1 MRVMSSLKLGL
12 AAALFAGAAGL
23 ADAQTMQTESVT
35 PEPVREPIRLG
46 SLNVYPS
53 LALRDVGIDS
63 NIYNSA
69 GGRREDFT
77 YTIAPRVMTEL
88 PIGNARL
95 VGTGGLGFV
104 FFRNNKDQE
113 SANTVANGLFEV
125 REGRVRPSLQ
135 GGYSRSRQRR
145 GDIDVRA
152 LAVQTNGRAGVDVTI
167 SGVTS
172 LTAWVVREQTAYAS
186 GEMFFG
192 QDLGDQLDRQ
202 VTTFAAGARL
212 DLTPFTSVVTAAEQ
226 EQVRFTVAR
235 TRDADSFKLTP
246 TVRFAEGA
254 ILTGSAFA
262 GLRDFRPVSGVMP
275 SFRGFVAGGDIHF
288 TIAQVSRFELRGNR
302 DIVYSY
308 DNLQP
313 YYLDSGGQIT
323 LSQRVIGPVDAIG
336 LAGRRRFRYQTLRDV
351 VIAGRIET
359 MSLWGGGV
367 GIRVDDNMRFTFTID
382 RERRVSTQSAQRQ
395 FERTR
400 AFASLE
406 YLP

>member
-1 MRVMSSLKLGL
+1 MSSLKLGL

-23 ADAQTMQTESVT
+23 ANAQTMQAETVT

-46 SLNVYPS
+46 SVNVYPS
-53 LALRDVGIDS
+53 LSLRDVGVDS
-63 NIYNSA
+63 NIYNAA

-77 YTIAPRVMTEL
+77 YTVAPRVMTEL
-88 PIGNARL
+88 PIGDARL

-104 FFRNNKDQE
+104 FFRTSKDQE
-113 SANTVANGLFEV
+113 SVNSSASGLFDV

-135 GGYSRSRQRR
+135 AGYSRSRQRR

-152 LAVQTNGRAGVDVTI
+152 LTVATNGRAGVDVTV

-172 LTAWVVREQTAYAS
+172 LTAWVVREKTEYAS

-192 QDLGDQLDRQ
+192 QDLGDQLDRKS
-202 VTTFAAGARL
+202 TTFAAGARL
-212 DLTPFTSVVTAAEQ
+212 DLTPFTSVVTAAEL

-235 TRDADSFKLTP
+235 TRDADSYKFLP

-254 ILTGSAFA
+254 IVTGSAFA
-262 GLRDFRPVSGVMP
+262 GLRDFRPLSGAMP
-275 SFRGFVAGGDIHF
+275 SFRGFVAGGDIRF

-308 DNLQP
+308 DNFQP
-313 YYLDSGGQIT
+313 YYMDSGGQVT
-323 LSQRVIGPVDAIG
+323 LAQRVIGPVEAIA
-336 LAGRRRFRYQTLRDV
+336 LAGRRRFRYQTLRNV
-351 VIAGRIET
+351 VMPGRIET
-359 MSLWGGGV
+359 MSLWGGGIGV
-367 GIRVDDNMRFTFTID
+367 RVDDHMRLTFTLD

-395 FERTR
+395 FERIR